1 MKAETYKKIL
11 DGAIARHDKK
21 QEVQYIDIEIE
32 GFDYDEQRG
41 GYYPVY
47 IVEDTE
53 ALEGIEF
60 EALLNCVHGE
70 VKIDLN
76 SVAYYDEDGINGAR
90 TGAGMDADEKARIEM
105 ALERYLNWRF

>member
-1 MKAETYKKIL
+1 MN
-11 DGAIARHDKK
+11 
-21 QEVQYIDIEIE
+21 YIDICIE

-47 IVEDTE
+47 VVEDTT

-60 EALLNCVHGE
+60 EALLNCAHNE
-70 VKIDLN
+70 VKIDRN

-90 TGAGMDADEKARIEM
+90 TYFGMSDDEAARIEM

>member
-1 MKAETYKKIL
+1 MLTHKFRAMN
-11 DGAIARHDKK
+11 
-21 QEVQYIDIEIE
+21 YIDICIE

-47 IVEDTE
+47 LVEDTE

-60 EALLNCVHGE
+60 EALLDCANNE
-70 VKIDLN
+70 VKVDLN

-90 TGAGMDADEKARIEM
+90 TGAGMDADEAARIEM
-105 ALERYLNWRF
+105 ALERYLDWRF

>member
-1 MKAETYKKIL
+1 MN
-11 DGAIARHDKK
+11 
-21 QEVQYIDIEIE
+21 YIDICIE

-47 IVEDTE
+47 LVEDTE

-60 EALLNCVHGE
+60 EALLDCANNE
-70 VKIDLN
+70 VKVDLN

-90 TGAGMDADEKARIEM
+90 TGAGMDADEAARIEM
-105 ALERYLNWRF
+105 ALERYLDWRF